1 MKTVCEILMR
11 APTSAA
17 LQYYVCLG
25 VPEQA
30 AQLRSRRE
38 DRRKPVAVIRSAKL
52 VAVFKAAKFRSELT
66 CVGS

>member
-52 VAVFKAAKFRSELT
+52 VAGSLKPRSSDRSLPA
-66 CVGS
+66 